1 MNHNLTIQIVFR
13 WTMKQML
20 TAIVVFIM
28 MFFAINT
35 ASTSQA
41 SLDSDVKRAKAFMAA
56 GMYPQAIELLDK
68 RINEKQTDVEAHFQL
83 GICHIKTGS
92 LTKANKQFVSTVG
105 LKPDYGYKIGGECK
119 TIGDQAL
126 NNGDYGRAKNLY
138 QLAIKY
144 QPSLKE
150 KIARDCFEQGTNHF
164 NYKNYGPADDIFRL
178 AAVFDSSYSHQISE
192 MYFNL
197 GNSVDDINC
206 IDYYRISAK
215 YSNSYNR
222 EIGLKLAAL
231 TMVPKTLEADK
242 RMYKEEASKY
252 LSKVEMKN
260 AFSPD

>member
-1 MNHNLTIQIVFR
+1 MNQKLTIQIVFR

-41 SLDSDVKRAKAFMAA
+41 SLNSDVKRAKAFMAA

-138 QLAIKY
+138 QLAVKY
-144 QPSLKE
+144 QPNLKG
-150 KIARDCFEQGTNHF
+150 KIAKDCFEQGQNHF
-164 NYKNYGPADDIFRL
+164 NYKNYGPADSIFTL
-178 AAVFDSSYSHQISE
+178 AAAFDSSYNQQISE

-197 GNSVDDINC
+197 GNSVDGIHC

-215 YSNSYNR
+215 YSDSYNQK
-222 EIGLKLAAL
+222 IGQNLAAL
-231 TMVPKTLEADK
+231 TMVRITPEADK
-242 RMYKEEASKY
+242 KIYKKEASKY
-252 LSKVEMKN
+252 LSKVEMKK
-260 AFSPD
+260 AFPPD

>member
-1 MNHNLTIQIVFR
+1 MNRKLIIQIVFR
-13 WTMKQML
+13 WMMKKTL
-20 TAIVVFIM
+20 TAIVLFFIM
-28 MFFAINT
+28 IFVFNT
-35 ASTSQA
+35 PSTSQA
-41 SLDSDVKRAKAFMAA
+41 SLNSDVKRAKAFMAA
-56 GMYPQAIELLDK
+56 SMYQQAIELLVK
-68 RINEKQTDVEAHFQL
+68 RINEKPTDVEAHFQL
-83 GICHIKTGS
+83 GICHINTGS
-92 LTKANKQFVSTVG
+92 LTKADTWFVRTVG

-119 TIGDQAL
+119 TMGDEAL
-126 NNGDYGRAKNLY
+126 NHGDYGRAKNLY

-164 NYKNYGPADDIFRL
+164 NYKNYGPADDIFTL

-231 TMVPKTLEADK
+231 TLVPKTLEADK
-242 RMYKEEASKY
+242 RIYKEEASKY